1 MHQLGRAGPSRAPR
15 VRLLIFEVTLAP
27 EVTTWVQP
35 RRRLHGVGHAGD
47 WAVVGQGANL
57 LPKCSRS
64 PLVPSLMA
72 LNFWRAVSHAFSGFC
87 RAVGHALSS
96 QESPD
101 ARATARRPPSTH
113 CPGRNQAK
121 RRPDSGSAASKTLIP
136 RCPAELVPSLARN
149 QKNRNFGDFSDL
161 TFGQHSHLR
170 SWEDII
176 PPTLHVTQLHGS
188 REVI

>member
-1 MHQLGRAGPSRAPR
+1 M
-15 VRLLIFEVTLAP
+15 RLLIFEVTLAP

-47 WAVVGQGANL
+47 WAVVGQRANL

-101 ARATARRPPSTH
+101 ARATVRNGQAPPEFALT
-113 CPGRNQAK
+113 PAQ
-121 RRPDSGSAASKTLIP
+121 SGQTDAGFGFRVTENLFPQVA
-136 RCPAELVPSLARN
+136 VPL
-149 QKNRNFGDFSDL
+149 GV
-161 TFGQHSHLR
+161 GVG
-170 SWEDII
+170 
-176 PPTLHVTQLHGS
+176 P
-188 REVI
+188 